1 MFYAVEQVG
10 RHEFTAEFYEIQL
23 QGVFR
28 FCALQWW
35 VDNHSEELL
44 AEEALQGVC
53 VRRKNAG
60 KKHGGCSSR
69 RMNIWLWLS
78 HRSSSNTNW

>member
-1 MFYAVEQVG
+1 MALIDWKAANGSADDVSHYTVSGKQLAPTNCKSRLCSILCMIFMFYAVEQVG

-35 VDNHSEELL
+35 LDNHM
-44 AEEALQGVC
+44 Q
-53 VRRKNAG
+53 
-60 KKHGGCSSR
+60 
-69 RMNIWLWLS
+69 
-78 HRSSSNTNW
+78 

>member
-1 MFYAVEQVG
+1 MIFMFYAVEQVG

-35 VDNHSEELL
+35 LDNHSEELL

-53 VRRKNAG
+53 VRRKMQERSMAG
-60 KKHGGCSSR
+60 AAAEG
-69 RMNIWLWLS
+69 
-78 HRSSSNTNW
+78 

>member
-1 MFYAVEQVG
+1 MIFMFYAVEQVG

-35 VDNHSEELL
+35 LDNHSEELL

-53 VRRKNAG
+53 VRRKNPQE
-60 KKHGGCSSR
+60 
-69 RMNIWLWLS
+69 
-78 HRSSSNTNW
+78 RSMVGAAAQG